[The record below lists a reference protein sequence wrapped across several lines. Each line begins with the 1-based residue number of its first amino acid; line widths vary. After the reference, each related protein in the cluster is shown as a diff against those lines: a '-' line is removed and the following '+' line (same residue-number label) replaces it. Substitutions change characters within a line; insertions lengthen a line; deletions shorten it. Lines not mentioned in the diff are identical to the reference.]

1 MPNNQPALRFDHREI
16 AVIFSLFIF
25 VSLLMFTVGILVGKG
40 LTQAKYESWPQT
52 GTKSA
57 SYHGSAEDSL
67 LPETKGTL
75 VTTNTESIAK
85 TSEPATERIPANSA
99 ASLGV
104 SQSTE
109 SAPYSESLKLIPQ
122 KEKAPDPFAG
132 SLLEPKKSAETEKIL
147 NNPKLKGLIEGGTTK
162 RRIASVKHPS
172 STPSPKGRF
181 MVQVGSYPSEKD
193 AAERIEALKKMGF
206 PNAFFSPSEIGDQ
219 KETWYRV
226 WLGHFADFQ
235 TAKMNG
241 EMLQERGEVKN
252 FLVRKAET
260 TD

>member
-40 LTQAKYESWPQT
+40 LTQAKYEGWQQT
-52 GTKSA
+52 GTSV
-57 SYHGSAEDSL
+57 SHHGSTEESL
-67 LPETKGTL
+67 LSETKGTL
-75 VTTNTESIAK
+75 VTTNAEPIAR
-85 TSEPATERIPANSA
+85 TSEPAAERIPANSP
-99 ASLGV
+99 ASPGV
-104 SQSTE
+104 SRSTE
-109 SAPYSESLKLIPQ
+109 NAPHSEPLKLIPQ

-147 NNPKLKGLIEGGTTK
+147 SNPKLKGLIEGGISK
-162 RRIASVKHPS
+162 RKIASVKHP
-172 STPSPKGRF
+172 PSAPSLKGRF

-193 AAERIEALKKMGF
+193 ATERIEALKKMDF
-206 PNAFFSPSEIGDQ
+206 PNAFFTPSEIGDK

-226 WLGHFADFQ
+226 WLGHFPDFQ